1 MRSLVSPESI
11 FRSSLGISH
20 QESGMKTMADTL
32 KLMAILAHPD
42 DESLG
47 SGGIL
52 AKYAAEGIETSL
64 VTATR
69 GERGWFGDE
78 REYPGLEALGQIR
91 EAELRAAAE
100 VLGIRSVDFLGYLD
114 GELDQ
119 AHPAEV
125 MAKIAGRLRRVKPDV
140 VVTFGPDGSYGHPDH
155 IAIAQFT
162 AAAIVEAASPD
173 SLYYRDLAPH
183 RVAKLYYMAP
193 TRDLLDVYQ
202 SVFGDLVMHVD
213 GAERR
218 GAGWP
223 DWQITT
229 RIDTWAYWRTV
240 WKAVC
245 CHQTQLPAY
254 HLFEGLPEEQHKAL
268 WGRQTYYRAFS
279 LVNGGRTVES
289 DLFEGLRF

>member
-1 MRSLVSPESI
+1 MTNI
-11 FRSSLGISH
+11 
-20 QESGMKTMADTL
+20 L
-32 KLMAILAHPD
+32 KLMAVLAHPD

-47 SGGIL
+47 VGGIL

-78 REYPGLEALGQIR
+78 RAYPGLEAPGQIR
-91 EAELRAAAE
+91 EAELHAAAE
-100 VLGIRSVDFLGYLD
+100 ALGIRSVDFLGYLD

-125 MAKIAGRLRRVKPDV
+125 VAKIVGRIRCVKPNV

-155 IAIAQFT
+155 IAISQFT
-162 AAAIVEAASPD
+162 TAAIIEAASPD
-173 SLYYRDLAPH
+173 SLYFRDLAPH
-183 RVAKLYYMAP
+183 SVAKLYHMAP
-193 TRDLLDVYQ
+193 TRNLLDVYQ
-202 SVFGDLVMHVD
+202 FVFGDLVMHID
-213 GAERR
+213 GVERR

-223 DWQITT
+223 EWQITT
-229 RIDTWAYWRTV
+229 QIDTWADWHTV

-245 CHQTQLPAY
+245 CHRTQLPAY
-254 HLFEGLPEEQHKAL
+254 HKLGDLPEEQHKAL
-268 WGRQTYYRAFS
+268 WSCQTYYRAFS
-279 LVNGGRTVES
+279 LVNGGRTVEH

>member
-1 MRSLVSPESI
+1 
-11 FRSSLGISH
+11 
-20 QESGMKTMADTL
+20 MAL

-47 SGGIL
+47 VGGIL
-52 AKYAAEGIETSL
+52 AKYTAEGVETSL

-78 REYPGLEALGQIR
+78 HEYPGLETLGQIR

-100 VLGIRSVDFLGYLD
+100 VLGIHSVDFLGYID

-119 AHPAEV
+119 ANPAEV
-125 MAKIAGRLRRVKPDV
+125 VAKIARHLRRVRPDV

-155 IAIAQFT
+155 IAISQLT
-162 AAAIVEAASPD
+162 TAAIVEAASGD
-173 SLYYRDLAPH
+173 SPYHRDLAPY

-202 SVFGDLVMHVD
+202 FVFGDLIMQID
-213 GAERR
+213 GRERR

-223 DWQITT
+223 EWQITT
-229 RIDTWAYWRTV
+229 RTDTLPYWRTV
-240 WKAVC
+240 WKAVS

-254 HLFEGLPEEQHKAL
+254 HLLERLPKEKHEAL
-268 WGRQTYYRAFS
+268 WGCQTYYRAFS
-279 LVNGGRTVES
+279 LVNGGRTVER
-289 DLFEGLRF
+289 DLFEGLR